1 MLSMVSRPLV
11 VSVRCRVVVRYLL
24 RSSSSLTMCL
34 SNCTVLFANRVLS
47 EERTIE
53 QTSQNEIIDDLGFTS

>member
-1 MLSMVSRPLV
+1 MLLQFVHV
-11 VSVRCRVVVRYLL
+11 HYLL

-34 SNCTVLFANRVLS
+34 SSCTVLFANSVLS
-47 EERTIE
+47 KETTIE